1 MIYCRSGRQKTE
13 KRKTFSVIYNNFF
26 ESHVKPIEAINVIVM
41 VAANIIYKN
50 I

>member
-13 KRKTFSVIYNNFF
+13 KRKTFSVIYNNFLNL
-26 ESHVKPIEAINVIVM
+26 KPIEAINVIVM